1 MKVLIA
7 NRGEI
12 AVRVIRACREMGL
25 STVAV
30 YSDCDRASL
39 HVRYSDEAYPLG
51 GNAPAESYLRIDAL
65 IDIARRSGADAVH
78 PGYGFLA
85 ENATFA
91 RACADAGL
99 VFIGP
104 PAGAME
110 RMGSK
115 TAARQVAVDA
125 GVPVV
130 PGTTEPLGAGVS
142 DAEIAT
148 LGEPDRLSD
157 LRQGGGGRRRQGH
170 APRRTGQ
177 PSCPRPF
184 GRRARKPGRRSATP
198 RSTSSVSSSARVTS
212 RSSCWPI
219 TRARWCPS
227 PSASARSSG
236 ATRRC
241 SRSRRRWR

>member
-51 GNAPAESYLRIDAL
+51 GNAPSESYLRIDAL

-85 ENATFA
+85 ENEAFA
-91 RACADAGL
+91 RACTDAGI

-104 PAGAME
+104 PAGAIE

-115 TAARQVAVDA
+115 TAARQAALAA

-130 PGTTEPLGAGVS
+130 PGTTDPLAAGVS
-142 DAEIAT
+142 DAEIAAVA
-148 LGEPDRLSD
+148 DYVD
-157 LRQGGGGRRRQGH
+157 
-170 APRRTGQ
+170 
-177 PSCPRPF
+177 
-184 GRRARKPGRRSATP
+184 
-198 RSTSSVSSSARVTS
+198 
-212 RSSCWPI
+212 
-219 TRARWCPS
+219 
-227 PSASARSSG
+227 SG
-236 ATRRC
+236 
-241 SRSRRRWR
+241 